1 MEFAIANFPT
11 CGGAMPKRRR
21 DKAAAGGASSRRAT
35 RDDLVNYFNELWLM
49 PPPPPPPPPPM
60 LPADRCKLLTWQ
72 LLYLFASHASAINN
86 FAQRCYYA
94 DIEDPPKLTSHS
106 RHFVVALQK
115 FCQYAGKVKYARFT
129 CHKTQS
135 SCKSNVSRITH
146 SLSLSL
152 SLSRGSSSELSVV
165 RSQPREILTRAMV
178 HLARARLT
186 RLGPLRVPRV
196 SRVRAIFRKRGRRK
210 VDDGAVYDFLRA
222 KIFCTPSSLPR
233 PPSCDITC

>member
-49 PPPPPPPPPPM
+49 PPPPPPPPPPPM

-152 SLSRGSSSELSVV
+152 SLSLSRERFSRGRWYTSRELDS
-165 RSQPREILTRAMV
+165 
-178 HLARARLT
+178 
-186 RLGPLRVPRV
+186 RV
-196 SRVRAIFRKRGRRK
+196 SDHYVSLVSREFAQYFGNGDDAKSTTERFTIFCAPRYSVRQVRFRVRRPAI
-210 VDDGAVYDFLRA
+210 
-222 KIFCTPSSLPR
+222 
-233 PPSCDITC
+233 